1 MWEELAKELEGE
13 VYVVKVNG
21 PNCRS
26 LQQRLNVKAYPTI
39 LYLRD
44 GEMRSY
50 DGAQRTVQALAAF
63 ARKGWRRTKPVPF
76 YMAPNNWYGRSVG
89 WVYRIPALAREAHSN
104 LRKAG
109 WGDVSIIFTTLAVP
123 VAAGMFAIFVAD
135 VWVVRTTRAQGAAA
149 RRRDDARRL
158 LREQQEALERMNRAH
173 AD

>member
-1 MWEELAKELEGE
+1 M
-13 VYVVKVNG
+13 YVVKVNG
-21 PNCRS
+21 PKCGS
-26 LQQRLNVKAYPTI
+26 LQQRLHVKAYPTI

-50 DGAQRTVQALAAF
+50 DGAQRTVQALAASPGR
-63 ARKGWRRTKPVPF
+63 AKAHKPVCF
-76 YMAPNNWYGRSVG
+76 TTANNTGTGGAWGG
-89 WVYRIPALAREAHSN
+89 CTGYRPWLARHPSN

-149 RRRDDARRL
+149 RRRDDAAAAEEQQGGARTDEPSTRRL
-158 LREQQEALERMNRAH
+158 TTETRR
-173 AD
+173 